1 MADALNGP
9 HEMGRRPRLLYVV
22 TEDWYFLSH
31 RLAMARAARAAGFEV
46 HVATRV
52 VDGAARIEAE
62 GFILHP
68 IPFVRGRLS
77 PSGTLAAIRALRR
90 VHAVIAPAIAHH
102 VALQAS
108 VLGSL
113 ATLDRPV
120 ARVNALTG
128 FGYTFT
134 SNTLKARFIRRV
146 IGALLRP
153 LFDRPGSVALVQN
166 PDDRSTLLSLGI
178 APERIALIAGSG
190 VEIDRFKPML
200 EPEGIP
206 TAAFV
211 GRLLDDKGIRV
222 LVEAMRLVRRRGS
235 QVALLIAG
243 TPDPANPTSVPLPE
257 AESWN
262 REPNIKWLGNVDDI
276 PALWARAHIAVL
288 PSRREGL
295 PKALLEAAACGRPMI
310 AADVP
315 GSREIV
321 IPGETGLLVPVDDA
335 SALADAIETLAA
347 DSALRATFGDNAR
360 RLVMERFSD
369 AIIARQIV
377 DLYRGLLAAA
387 AQGESGAADAPLYR
401 DAGTPA
407 RDGSP

>member
-1 MADALNGP
+1 MAGAMNGP
-9 HEMGRRPRLLYVV
+9 PVTRRLPRLLYVV

-31 RLAMARAARAAGFEV
+31 RLAMARAAREAGFEV

-52 VDGAARIEAE
+52 VDGRARIQAE
-62 GFILHP
+62 GFTLHP
-68 IPFVRGRLS
+68 IPFVRGRMS
-77 PSGTLAAIRALRR
+77 PAGTLAAIRALRR
-90 VHAVIAPAIAHH
+90 VHAAISPTIAHH

-113 ATLDRPV
+113 ATLGRPV

-128 FGYTFT
+128 FGYAFT
-134 SNTLKARFIRRV
+134 SNRLKARFIRRL

-153 LFDRPGSVALVQN
+153 LFDRHGSVTLVQN
-166 PDDRSTLLSLGI
+166 PDDRSTLLSLGF

-190 VEIDRFKPML
+190 VEVDRFKPTP

-222 LVEAMRLVRRRGS
+222 LVAAMRLLRARGS
-235 QVALLIAG
+235 QAALSIAG

-257 AESWN
+257 VESWN
-262 REPNIKWLGNVDDI
+262 REPGIKWLGNVDDI
-276 PALWARAHIAVL
+276 PGLWTRAHIAVL

-321 IPGETGLLVPVDDA
+321 IPGKTGLLVPVDDA
-335 SALADAIETLAA
+335 PALADAIEALAA
-347 DSALRATFGDNAR
+347 DAAMRASFGDNAR
-360 RLVMERFSD
+360 RLVLERFSD
-369 AIIARQIV
+369 AIVARQIV
-377 DLYRGLLAAA
+377 DLYRSLLAAA
-387 AQGESGAADAPLYR
+387 AQGESSAPGAAPYR
-401 DAGTPA
+401 DARTPA
-407 RDGSP
+407 RDQSP

>member
-1 MADALNGP
+1 MAGALNGS
-9 HEMGRRPRLLYVV
+9 HATRRRPRLLYVV

-31 RLAMARAARAAGFEV
+31 RLAMARAAREAGFEV

-62 GFILHP
+62 GFTLHP
-68 IPFVRGRLS
+68 IPFVRGRMS
-77 PSGTLAAIRALRR
+77 PAGTLAAIRALRR
-90 VHAVIAPAIAHH
+90 VHAAIAPTIAHH

-120 ARVNALTG
+120 SCVNALTG
-128 FGYTFT
+128 FGYAFT
-134 SNTLKARFIRRV
+134 SNRLKARFIRRV

-153 LFDRPGSVALVQN
+153 LFDRRGNITLVQN
-166 PDDRSTLLSLGI
+166 PDDRGTLLSLGF

-190 VEIDRFKPML
+190 VEINRFKPMP

-222 LVEAMRLVRRRGS
+222 LVAAMRLLHGRGS
-235 QVALLIAG
+235 RAALLIAG
-243 TPDPANPTSVPLPE
+243 TPDPANPTSVPPAE
-257 AESWN
+257 AESWS
-262 REPNIKWLGNVDDI
+262 REPNIKWLSNVDDI
-276 PALWARAHIAVL
+276 PGLWARAHMAVL

-321 IPGETGLLVPVDDA
+321 IPGKTGLLVPVDDA
-335 SALADAIETLAA
+335 AALAGAIDAMAA
-347 DSALRATFGDNAR
+347 DAAMRASMGDNAR
-360 RLVMERFSD
+360 RLVLERFSD

-377 DLYRGLLAAA
+377 DLYRSLLAAA
-387 AQGESGAADAPLYR
+387 TQGESTAAYR
-401 DAGTPA
+401 DARTPA
-407 RDGSP
+407 RDQSP

>member
-1 MADALNGP
+1 MAGAMNAPD
-9 HEMGRRPRLLYVV
+9 RTRSRPRLLYVV

-52 VDGAARIEAE
+52 VDGAARITAE
-62 GFILHP
+62 GFTLHP

-90 VHAVIAPAIAHH
+90 VHAAIAPAIAHH

-113 ATLDRPV
+113 AALGQPV

-134 SNTLKARFIRRV
+134 SRKLKARLMRRA

-153 LFDRPGSVALVQN
+153 LFDRTGSVALVQN
-166 PDDRSTLLSLGI
+166 PDDRQSLLSLGI
-178 APERIALIAGSG
+178 ARERVALIAGSG
-190 VEIDRFKPML
+190 VETDRFKPAP
-200 EPEGIP
+200 EPEGTP

-222 LVEAMRLVRRRGS
+222 LIDAMRLLHRRGAD
-235 QVALLIAG
+235 VALLIAG
-243 TPDPANPTSVPLPE
+243 TPDPANPTSVPRAE
-257 AESWN
+257 VESWN
-262 REPNIKWLGNVDDI
+262 REPGIKWLGNVEDI
-276 PALWARAHIAVL
+276 AGLWARAHIAVL

-295 PKALLEAAACGRPMI
+295 PMSLLEAAACGRPMI

-335 SALADAIETLAA
+335 RALADAIATLAA
-347 DSALRATFGDNAR
+347 DPALRAKFGEAAR
-360 RLVMERFSD
+360 RLVVERFSD
-369 AIIARQIV
+369 AVIGRHTV
-377 DLYRGLLAAA
+377 DLYLSVLATADREA
-387 AQGESGAADAPLYR
+387 GAAKAGPYDVRAP
-401 DAGTPA
+401 TS
-407 RDGSP
+407 DGSP